1 VLAQLVPGVVR
12 SYFPIRR
19 QGGAQGIREFEVD
32 GRHVVESA
40 DPHRQ
45 QHLGNHFAVL
55 GHPAHREPSL
65 ARNTKLGDA
74 ISPRMDEG
82 VHDRRDEDFSASMGL
97 EVLLLLEH
105 MRVGHELRAVA
116 KRVPPRALHLL
127 AHLPRQSEQG
137 AVPEGL
143 RGQILA
149 VDQRR
154 RRLDGPLLKQELL
167 EKLVLREHREQGDDV
182 GEAFVERRL
191 VGAGGVEIAGTK
203 RIDEGVGGL
212 VHHDIVREARVDRGA
227 TLTGE
232 ITEDQSFFLRSIE
245 GVRVQHPVR
254 RDFELMSPERPSDTP
269 PQRELEPGQRLH
281 DERVHVLRV
290 EAIVLHDPRI
300 ASLPGGWFFGAVSG
314 QVVGAVKCA
323 G

>member
-1 VLAQLVPGVVR
+1 MLAQLVPGVVR
-12 SYFPIRR
+12 SYFSIRG
-19 QGGAQGIREFEVD
+19 QGGTQGVREFQVD

-55 GHPAHREPSL
+55 GHSAYREPPL
-65 ARNTKLGDA
+65 ARNPKLGDA

-82 VHDRRDEDFSASMGL
+82 VHDRRDEDFSAAMRF
-97 EVLLLLEH
+97 EVFLLFEQ

-116 KRVPPRALHLL
+116 KRVPSRALHLL

-137 AVPEGL
+137 AVPERL

-154 RRLDGPLLKQELL
+154 RRLDSPLLKEELL
-167 EKLVLREHREQGDDV
+167 EKLVLREYREQGDDI
-182 GEAFVERRL
+182 GESFVERRL
-191 VGAGGVEIAGTK
+191 VGTGRVEIPGTK
-203 RIDEGVGGL
+203 RIDEGVRGL

-227 TLTGE
+227 ALAGE
-232 ITEDQSFFLRSIE
+232 ITEDQSFLLGSIE

-254 RDFELMSPERPSDTP
+254 SDFELMSPERPSDTP
-269 PQRELEPGQRLH
+269 TERELEPGQRLH

-290 EAIVLHDPRI
+290 EAIVLHDPWI
-300 ASLPGGWFFGAVSG
+300 ASLPGGWFFGGVSR
-314 QVVGAVKCA
+314 QVVSAVKCA